1 MPDDDNANT
10 TPDEPTPPVPD
21 PTPPAPDPAIH
32 VDESAGSDED
42 AMAAVMARIKEL
54 GDTMANI
61 SSKMAA
67 LDMTVRTAGS
77 TPPPPEPPK
86 PITINDLFE

>member
-1 MPDDDNANT
+1 
-10 TPDEPTPPVPD
+10 
-21 PTPPAPDPAIH
+21 
-32 VDESAGSDED
+32 
-42 AMAAVMARIKEL
+42 MAAVMARIKEL
-54 GDTMANI
+54 GDTMATI

-86 PITINDLFE
+86 PVTINDLFE